1 MGQALQDLATG
12 HPDRAAMEMAPTA
25 FRNLAQ
31 GAKMAAKGIQRT
43 PKGAQGRAGQR
54 GGVSGQDGRFNPK
67 RVADYGAVKRDLAQ
81 DQRLVTVKRE
91 EFSAIADAILAND
104 PEARAEVVRAM
115 REWNAKN
122 PDARV
127 SITAAAIGKRVRD
140 ARAEGADRM
149 LRSLPKACADRHGR
163 NWRDENG
170 QFGRGWCVLRGRS
183 AVVAI

>member
-31 GAKMAAKGIQRT
+31 GAKMAAKGVFRGRQ
-43 PKGAQGRAGQR
+43 GAQGRAGQR
-54 GGVSGQDGRFNPK
+54 GESVAKMVGFNPK

-91 EFSAIADAILAND
+91 EFSSAIADAILAND

-127 SITAAAIGKRVRD
+127 SITAAAIGKRVQD

-149 LRSLPKACADRHGR
+149 LRALPKSMR
-163 NWRDENG
+163 G
-170 QFGRGWCVLRGRS
+170 QAREELAR
-183 AVVAI
+183 